1 MDNQHK
7 LIKGYRDLSLLE
19 IDLLNKIKA
28 VGNEQL
34 YPLLQQLESM
44 GTVDKRCLAIGKTE
58 IQKGFMFILRSIA
71 QPTTYV

>member
-44 GTVDKRCLAIGKTE
+44 ETVDKRCLAIGKTE